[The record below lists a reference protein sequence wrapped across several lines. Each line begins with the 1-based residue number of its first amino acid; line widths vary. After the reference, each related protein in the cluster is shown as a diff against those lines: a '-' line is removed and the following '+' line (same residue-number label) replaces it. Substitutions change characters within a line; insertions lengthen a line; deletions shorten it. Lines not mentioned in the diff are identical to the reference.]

1 MPMKAETGFGARL
14 KELRE
19 AAWLTQGDLAEACG
33 VNRFSIAKVEQ
44 GLRDPSWPL
53 ALRLAHALGV
63 SVAVF
68 APAEGTQAGKPGG
81 AGPARP
87 APPARKAAP
96 KKGKGGK

>member
-19 AAWLTQGDLAEACG
+19 AAGLTQGDLAEACG

-53 ALRLAHALGV
+53 ALRLARALGV
-63 SVAVF
+63 SVADF
-68 APAEGTQAGKPGG
+68 APAEGPQAGKAGG
-81 AGPARP
+81 TNSPRP
-87 APPARKAAP
+87 AKPGRKAP